1 MEAAH
6 FEDLRARSI
15 SQRLREAEEFFMKQ
29 GPVFSTLERLAR
41 RLKEEEIPYAVV
53 GGMALNLHGFERMTR
68 DVDIVMTAAAIEK
81 FVERCVGLGYAP
93 AFAGARKSF
102 RDTTTQTAI
111 EVLITGEYPGDGKPK
126 PVSFPDPAAAS
137 MEIENIRVITLA
149 KLIELKLASGLS
161 APHRLRDLADVQD
174 LIMTLQLPLELAE
187 QLDASVHAEYRRLW
201 EAAQGASD
209 NG

>member
-81 FVERCVGLGYAP
+81 RGLFEKVFG
-93 AFAGARKSF
+93 RKS
-102 RDTTTQTAI
+102 
-111 EVLITGEYPGDGKPK
+111 
-126 PVSFPDPAAAS
+126 
-137 MEIENIRVITLA
+137 
-149 KLIELKLASGLS
+149 
-161 APHRLRDLADVQD
+161 
-174 LIMTLQLPLELAE
+174 
-187 QLDASVHAEYRRLW
+187 
-201 EAAQGASD
+201 
-209 NG
+209 

>member
-137 MEIENIRVITLA
+137 MEIENIHVITLD

-174 LIMTLQLPLELAE
+174 LIMTLHLPLELAE
-187 QLDASVHAEYRRLW
+187 QLDASVQAEYRRLW